1 MYTGKSEEQL
11 IFTSFIQIY
20 IKILIFCYYNFKF
33 QTSFSKICGTVQ
45 ALRHILSRPL
55 HCIAMSYCFLA
66 TPLNNIPQ
74 QRNSVTSR
82 ETNKFINFNLLFIN
96 FSLQNLCVHAKQNCA
111 EEIINCQIKVLSM
124 KRNMKYIC
132 QITIV
137 QSLVSC

>member
-11 IFTSFIQIY
+11 IFTSFIQFYNQNID
-20 IKILIFCYYNFKF
+20 ILITFQNTNQFFQNLWDNSYITSSYYN
-33 QTSFSKICGTVQ
+33 
-45 ALRHILSRPL
+45 LYRPL

-96 FSLQNLCVHAKQNCA
+96 FSLQTSAYMLNK
-111 EEIINCQIKVLSM
+111 
-124 KRNMKYIC
+124 
-132 QITIV
+132 TV
-137 QSLVSC
+137 QRRSSKPLRTC